1 MKNFIISMFMICPL
15 WAMAWQSNPEIPL
28 LTREFPAENIQVL
41 SVQTIGISTHVNAWE
56 ENRVLVEVFAFRDNK
71 PLDPEDSQLKKK
83 LEDLRFDF
91 REEGNQLILNVETE
105 KKSGLLSGKD
115 NIILLIKVQ
124 GPKILDSSFLTE
136 GGSITLSGLQGS
148 QEIQS
153 KGGSIR
159 AIDCEGKLMA
169 ESSGGSIYMNKFRGE
184 MGLKA
189 EGGSVRIE
197 QFSGTL
203 QANSSGGS
211 MSLVDISG
219 KTIAEA
225 NGAAIRASF
234 IEPLEEI
241 SLSAKGG
248 GIDMV
253 LPKQSGMNIH
263 FSGSIVVSQ
272 HQNFEGES
280 KRSLVKGTINGGGI
294 PVSASASGGN
304 VKVDYY

>member
-1 MKNFIISMFMICPL
+1 MKQVTLFLLMLCPL
-15 WAMAWQSNPEIPL
+15 WAFAWQTDPEIPL
-28 LTREFPAENIQVL
+28 LTKEFPAEGIQVL
-41 SVQTIGISTHVNAWE
+41 SVQTTGISTNVNAWE
-56 ENRVLVEVFAFRDNK
+56 ENGVLVEVFAFKDNK

-83 LEDLRFDF
+83 LEAVRFDF
-91 REEGNQLILNVETE
+91 REEGNRLILHVDTE

-124 GPKILDSSFLTE
+124 GPKILDTSFLTE

-159 AIDCEGKLMA
+159 AIDCQGKLMA
-169 ESSGGSIYMNKFRGE
+169 ESSGGSIYVNKFQGE
-184 MGLKA
+184 IGLNSV
-189 EGGSVRIE
+189 GGSVRIE
-197 QFSGTL
+197 QFSGVL

-219 KTIAEA
+219 KTLAKA
-225 NGAAIRASF
+225 DGAAIRANF

-241 SLSAKGG
+241 SLSTKGG

-253 LPKQSGMNIH
+253 LPKQLGMSIN
-263 FSGSIVVSQ
+263 FSGSNVVSQ
-272 HQNFEGES
+272 HLNFEGES

-294 PVSASASGGN
+294 PITASASGGN